1 MGKVDE
7 FKSFVKNNPVLISYI
22 KSGEM
27 TWQKFYEIYD
37 IYGDDDKVW
46 DDYLKVNDKSD
57 DNKNSNN
64 IFGNFESI
72 VNTVK
77 NIDVDKVQDGITSLQ
92 KALSLFGD
100 IFVGSSNGTNGGS
113 NYQPRP
119 LYRKFED

>member
-7 FKSFVKNNPVLISYI
+7 FKIFVRNNPILISYI

-37 IYGDDDKVW
+37 IYGEDDKIW
-46 DDYLKVNDKSD
+46 DDYLNVK
-57 DNKNSNN
+57 DNSSTDTKSNN

-100 IFVGSSNGTNGGS
+100 IFVGSSSGTGGS
-113 NYQPRP
+113 SYQPRP
-119 LYRKFED
+119 LYRKFDD

>member
-7 FKSFVKNNPVLISYI
+7 FKNFVRDNPILISYI

-37 IYGDDDKVW
+37 IYGGDDKIW
-46 DDYLKVNDKSD
+46 NDYLTVKDSSGNNTKS
-57 DNKNSNN
+57 SN

-92 KALSLFGD
+92 KALSLFGE
-100 IFVGSSNGTNGGS
+100 ILPGNSNNGGS
-113 NYQPRP
+113 TYQPRP